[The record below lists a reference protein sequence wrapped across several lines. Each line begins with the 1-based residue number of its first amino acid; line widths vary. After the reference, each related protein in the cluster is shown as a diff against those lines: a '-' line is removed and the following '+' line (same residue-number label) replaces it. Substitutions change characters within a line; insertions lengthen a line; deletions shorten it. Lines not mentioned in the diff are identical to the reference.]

1 MQHGG
6 VGFGFFSVQA
16 FAARDRDGTG
26 YVSVEDVCAVL
37 RTLGCDLSPPELRG
51 VLADLRVFVDG
62 MHKLDY
68 KKFVEAV
75 RGKAPPGL

>member
-1 MQHGG
+1 